1 MNTILTFSLKLKLFI
16 FDFKIKFKSLSMRAF
31 SGRPTK
37 SATLPAK
44 PDANSNYNSTSESDS
59 DTKKI
64 DDRALRSSK
73 SSSKFYASLEPTRG
87 MRTPNSIPNRSS
99 MSNYNENNTR
109 GDRDGGGARQTMIL
123 ASSSSLLLM
132 SPTSRARANQNDPS
146 GGKSPSLFIE
156 YQIPCSPEKYLL
168 PIRFPVMYENI
179 VRNLLKH
186 NKAVKSPPETRPTK
200 IVRQKDNGLTYVL
213 LLG

>member
-1 MNTILTFSLKLKLFI
+1 
-16 FDFKIKFKSLSMRAF
+16 MRAF
-31 SGRPTK
+31 SGKLSK
-37 SATLPAK
+37 SSAVPAK
-44 PDANSNYNSTSESDS
+44 PDPNSNYNSTSESDT

-99 MSNYNENNTR
+99 MSNYNETNTR
-109 GDRDGGGARQTMIL
+109 GDRDGGGTRQTMIL
-123 ASSSSLLLM
+123 ASSSSLLMMM
-132 SPTSRARANQNDPS
+132 SPTSRARANQNDQS

>member
-1 MNTILTFSLKLKLFI
+1 
-16 FDFKIKFKSLSMRAF
+16 MRAF
-31 SGRPTK
+31 SGRPSK
-37 SATLPAK
+37 SSTLPTK

-59 DTKKI
+59 DTKKP

-73 SSSKFYASLEPTRG
+73 SSSKFYASLEPNRG
-87 MRTPNSIPNRSS
+87 LRTPNSIPNRSS

-109 GDRDGGGARQTMIL
+109 GDRDVGGTRQTMIL
-123 ASSSSLLLM
+123 ASSSSLLMM
-132 SPTSRARANQNDPS
+132 SPTSRARANQIDS
-146 GGKSPSLFIE
+146 AGGVKSPSLFIE